1 MKYRVEI
8 GRRAE
13 RQFRRIRDRGL
24 KRRILEAMASLEDN
38 PRPHGCEKIGGVY
51 YRVRVGGYRVIYAV
65 LEGEGLVL
73 IDSVKRR
80 DESTY
85 REYR

>member
-8 GRRAE
+8 SRRAE

-24 KRRILEAMASLEDN
+24 KRRILEAMAALEDN
-38 PRPHGCEKIGGVY
+38 PRPRGCEKIGRAY

-65 LEGEGLVL
+65 LEDEELVL

-80 DESTY
+80 DERTY
-85 REYR
+85 REYQ